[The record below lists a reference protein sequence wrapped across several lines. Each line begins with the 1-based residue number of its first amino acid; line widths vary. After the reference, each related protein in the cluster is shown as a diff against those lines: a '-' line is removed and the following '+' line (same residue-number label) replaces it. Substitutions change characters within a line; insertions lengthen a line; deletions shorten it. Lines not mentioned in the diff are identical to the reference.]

1 MDGITS
7 KIRFDYFIL
16 KYFIIIFIY
25 YFLFKYKNY
34 TFVPYEINQP
44 FKSWYMCSIVT
55 ERFIS
60 CIERLKDLNEIKSA
74 RQFAL
79 AVDYHPQNL
88 NDIIKGKRDVTIE
101 LLKNATQIYKIN
113 PQYIFSGSG
122 SMFLDDDII
131 QSATPKAAHKSFEKI
146 VYVPTA
152 AHAGYADQYNDPVFM
167 EDLASFSLPD
177 YKFQH
182 GTYRCFDIV
191 GDSMEPSLY
200 AGDKVVCS
208 FVDNNNFYSSVR
220 NNLVYVIVM
229 DGSLVVKR
237 VQNKIKENRTLLLFS
252 DNNYYQPYEVT
263 IEDIR
268 EIWHVEV
275 KISPYLPS
283 PNNIR
288 HAFHEEMDGMKK
300 TIDQQSKSIQLLN
313 LTVEKLLK
321 QNRSLV

>member
-1 MDGITS
+1 
-7 KIRFDYFIL
+7 
-16 KYFIIIFIY
+16 
-25 YFLFKYKNY
+25 
-34 TFVPYEINQP
+34 
-44 FKSWYMCSIVT
+44 MCNIVT

-60 CIERLKDLNEIKSA
+60 CLEKLKDSNEIKSI

-101 LLKNATQIYKIN
+101 LIKNAAEIYKIN
-113 PQYIFSGSG
+113 TQYIFTGLG
-122 SMFLDDDII
+122 SMFSDEEIV
-131 QSATPKAAHKSFEKI
+131 QHPSPAQQFKSLEKI

-152 AHAGYADQYNDPVFM
+152 AHAGYTEQFHDPVFLD
-167 EDLASFSLPD
+167 DLVSFSLPD

-182 GTYRCFDIV
+182 GTYRCFDIM

-208 FVDNNNFYSSVR
+208 QVDSNNFYSSVR

-237 VQNKIKENRTLLLFS
+237 VLNKVRENRTMMMLS
-252 DNNYYQPYEVT
+252 DNSYYQPYEVA
-263 IEDIR
+263 IEEIR

-288 HAFHEEMDGMKK
+288 NAFHEEMDGMKK
-300 TIDQQSKSIQLLN
+300 IIDQQSKSIQMLN
-313 LTVEKLLK
+313 HTVEKLLK
-321 QNRSLV
+321 QNRSVV